1 MDDLKREHRWR
12 HWEGHWE
19 ERIQQAGREGGSM
32 QQEQEAGGEAKEGR
46 QEGQRGKGGGGK
58 GSPGNTCS
66 HNRDSQSGIITRIPI
81 SFN

>member
-12 HWEGHWE
+12 HWKGHWE
-19 ERIQQAGREGGSM
+19 ERIQKAGRAGGSM
-32 QQEQEAGGEAKEGR
+32 QQEQEAGGEAKEG
-46 QEGQRGKGGGGK
+46 EARGANRRER
-58 GSPGNTCS
+58 SPGNTCS